1 MGIAEKIVENIRTL
15 PESKQVEVLYFIE
28 YLKLK
33 AEKDER
39 MAWESFSISSA
50 MAGMED
56 EDSPYS
62 LNDLKD
68 TFS

>member
-15 PESKQVEVLYFIE
+15 PESKQVEVLDFVE

-33 AEKDER
+33 TEKDER
-39 MAWESFSISSA
+39 ISWENLSISSA
-50 MAGMED
+50 MSGMEN

-62 LNDLKD
+62 LNDLRE